1 MVTGASQ
8 SGVTFARCHRG
19 LQTLLYKQVK
29 GHKGHKALKVVV
41 QKGSEEKT

>member
-19 LQTLLYKQVK
+19 LQTLLYIQVK
-29 GHKGHKALKVVV
+29 GHTKVGV
-41 QKGSEEKT
+41 QKGSEEKKFV